1 MLTTFHQFLCG
12 NRRAGDSGYILPNGV
27 EGYALSIYILINGVR
42 IYALY
47 YQLSA
52 DPYLLVEMRPSVD
65 NLDTIGIVGIISRY
79 RAYNSIF
86 CEIKTLI
93 L

>member
-12 NRRAGDSGYILPNGV
+12 NRRAGDSGHVLPNGV
-27 EGYALSIYILINGVR
+27 EGYALSICINGVR
-42 IYALY
+42 IYPLY

-52 DPYLLVEMRPSVD
+52 IPSSRNETSVD

-79 RAYNSIF
+79 RAYNSIL
-86 CEIKTLI
+86 CEIITLI